1 MPLVTFPSTDAYFK
15 GFRIFDVTY
24 KVVDSHPIQTSVL
37 VPKSACKGPRPI
49 IVRFHGG
56 GLVAGTR
63 LHAPWFPSYLLTYA
77 TAHSAIIISPD
88 YRLLP
93 EAGGKD
99 ILSDISSLWS
109 WLLTSLH
116 AYVVLRD
123 PLNTS
128 CGVDLGKIL
137 VTGES
142 AGGWLAIQS
151 ALMHPSRIKTI
162 LSIFPMADLGDDH
175 FTRGGRRS
183 DGEGRSTYSKSADQR
198 SSQKSLPVRECA
210 PAVGEPGGSRA
221 SKAGIM
227 GLGFLLDPCIIDEH
241 VAAARD
247 SRNSNSRRA
256 AVLSSVTPP
265 ARMELSLALFQ
276 HGRLGELLGDERE
289 LYPLEVLEDLRR
301 RGAGGA
307 RLPPLCI
314 IHGTDDTVVPVQ
326 GSKRLARSWEKT
338 WQQQLAGGET
348 RDRKC
353 DDAVKLVLR
362 PGEHGFEAKASAEKD
377 GWLRDALGWV
387 ADRWLN

>member
-1 MPLVTFPSTDAYFK
+1 MAAVWW
-15 GFRIFDVTY
+15 V
-24 KVVDSHPIQTSVL
+24 PILSILFSTSV
-37 VPKSACKGPRPI
+37 PEYWIASRQKSEHSIWSNKPP
-49 IVRFHGG
+49 
-56 GLVAGTR
+56 LTPPLQVAGTR
-63 LHAPWFPSYLLTYA
+63 LHAPWFPPYLLTYA

-93 EAGGKD
+93 EASGKD

-109 WLLTSLH
+109 WLFTSLH
-116 AYVVLRD
+116 AYVVRRD
-123 PLNTS
+123 PLNTT

-151 ALMHPSRIKTI
+151 ALMHPSRIKAI
-162 LSIFPMADLGDDH
+162 LGIFPMVDLGDDH
-175 FTRGGRRS
+175 FTRGGRCRRS
-183 DGEGRSTYSKSADQR
+183 ASEGSSTYSKSADQQR
-198 SSQKSLPVRECA
+198 SSQKSPPVMEHA
-210 PAVGEPGGSRA
+210 PAVEEEPLGGSRA
-221 SKAGIM
+221 SKAAIM
-227 GLGFLLDPCIIDEH
+227 GLGFLVDPCIIDEH
-241 VAAARD
+241 VAAARE
-247 SRNSNSRRA
+247 SRATSNPRR

-301 RGAGGA
+301 RGGGGGA

-326 GSKRLARSWEKT
+326 GSRRLARAWEKTTTT
-338 WQQQLAGGET
+338 WQQQHGGGES
-348 RDRKC
+348 RNRSC

-362 PGEHGFEAKASAEKD
+362 PGEHGFEAKASAERD